1 MTFKDRMLEIVKA
14 HPDGITT
21 IEMAV
26 KMGGSWD
33 PDAKTL
39 SLRSNIGE
47 AGKVLEKYG
56 LVRRDKIQKA
66 PWDLRKITIW
76 YPIP

>member
-1 MTFKDRMLEIVKA
+1 MTFKERMYEIVKA

-33 PDAKTL
+33 TDPLTI
-39 SLRSNIGE
+39 SLRSHICQ
-47 AGKVLEKYG
+47 AGRVLEKYG

-66 PWDLRKITIW
+66 PWDLRMVTIW
-76 YPIP
+76 YPIQ